1 MRRIKRWGR
10 RLIPYLPFLIAI
22 LAVMVAAYH
31 IHFYR

>member
-10 RLIPYLPFLIAI
+10 RFIPYLPFLIAI